1 MSTDAPATGIRIT
14 LLGKPG
20 CHLCDDAREVVQA
33 VRDEVAALPDG
44 PALAYEES
52 SILDDEALRE
62 RYWEQIPVLLIDGE
76 EHAHWRVDPVRL
88 KAALLERA

>member
-1 MSTDAPATGIRIT
+1 MTTDAPGTGIRIT

-20 CHLCDDAREVVQA
+20 CHLCDDARDVVQA
-33 VRDEVAALPDG
+33 VRDEVQALPDG
-44 PALAYEES
+44 PDVAYEEA
-52 SILDDEALRE
+52 SILDDERMRE
-62 RYWEQIPVLLIDGE
+62 QYAELIPVLLIDGV